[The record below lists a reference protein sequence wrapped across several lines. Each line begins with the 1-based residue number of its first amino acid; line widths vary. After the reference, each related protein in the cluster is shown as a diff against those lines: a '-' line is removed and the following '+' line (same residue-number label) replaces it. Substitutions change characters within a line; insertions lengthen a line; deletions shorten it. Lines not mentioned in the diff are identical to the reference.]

1 LNHPKVM
8 KAEPSWLIPEKL
20 AAILELLSVGLNVL
34 KYDQELSKDRNYFRI
49 LQHSHLYF
57 STSNL
62 QQMPYSR
69 EAWE

>member
-1 LNHPKVM
+1 M

-34 KYDQELSKDRNYFRI
+34 KYDQELSKDRIYFRI

-62 QQMPYSR
+62 QQMLYSR